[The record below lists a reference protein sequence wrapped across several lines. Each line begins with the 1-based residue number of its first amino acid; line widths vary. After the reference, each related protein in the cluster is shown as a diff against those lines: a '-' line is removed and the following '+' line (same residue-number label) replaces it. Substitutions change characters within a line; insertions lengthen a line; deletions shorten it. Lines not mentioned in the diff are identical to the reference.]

1 MRFHKSPVVAGVKHA
16 YSRLGYTLGIDF
28 SNAVFSRP
36 SSSGCVFLV
45 DWFFFLQKIVN
56 AVSPFPNASPECMHE
71 RKKNQFTINTL
82 ELGLRLLCFHR
93 YLVRF

>member
-71 RKKNQFTINTL
+71 RKKINLQLT
-82 ELGLRLLCFHR
+82 HWN
-93 YLVRF
+93 